1 MGEIMKIPGFVEFNP
16 MMLLH
21 GEENLEVFKPISPG
35 SKYDVQEKVVDC

>member
-21 GEENLEVFKPISPG
+21 GEENLEIYKPIVPG
-35 SKYDVQEKVVDC
+35 